1 MILHRKLQVLL
12 LIFVT
17 YPFVTHP
24 VAAQVDRATLTGTVT
39 DSTGAVIVGARVEAV
54 STGTALRRETITGA
68 NGAYD
73 LPGLAIGSYSVTISK
88 EGFRAV
94 QYKDVE
100 LSVGQ
105 SRTLD
110 AQMEVGEVSTQVE
123 VVDAAALNRSSAE
136 VSVVVESQQVR
147 NIPLNGRNWASLM
160 LLAPGAIN

>member
-1 MILHRKLQVLL
+1 MKLHRKLLVLL
-12 LIFVT
+12 FALVT
-17 YPFVTHP
+17 YP

-73 LPGLAIGSYSVTISK
+73 LPGLPIGSYIVTITK

-105 SRTLD
+105 SRTL
-110 AQMEVGEVSTQVE
+110 
-123 VVDAAALNRSSAE
+123 
-136 VSVVVESQQVR
+136 
-147 NIPLNGRNWASLM
+147 
-160 LLAPGAIN
+160 

>member
-1 MILHRKLQVLL
+1 MKLHRKLLVLL
-12 LIFVT
+12 FAFVT
-17 YPFVTHP
+17 LP

-39 DSTGAVIVGARVEAV
+39 DATGAVIVGARVEAV
-54 STGTALRRETITGA
+54 STGTALRRETFTGA

-105 SRTLD
+105 SR
-110 AQMEVGEVSTQVE
+110 
-123 VVDAAALNRSSAE
+123 
-136 VSVVVESQQVR
+136 
-147 NIPLNGRNWASLM
+147 
-160 LLAPGAIN
+160 